1 MSGPKTPIT
10 VAELFAGVGGFRLGL
25 EGHPDEQ
32 EDTGFKVVFSNQ
44 WEPDEK
50 AQWASKI
57 YEMRFGKEGHTDE
70 DIHKI
75 AFNEGQMAET
85 IREGS
90 RARDARWW
98 ISLPGLLG
106 CPYNIW

>member
-1 MSGPKTPIT
+1 MPPSRSLNSSP
-10 VAELFAGVGGFRLGL
+10 AWGFRLGF

-75 AFNEGQMAET
+75 AFQ
-85 IREGS
+85 
-90 RARDARWW
+90 
-98 ISLPGLLG
+98 
-106 CPYNIW
+106 